1 MMIVPR
7 INNNYKN
14 NSYEFKKL
22 KKNNYNYFRDLSINK
37 KRIFKKNVND
47 EYTLYKKNVYSTN
60 NNNTEYDYN
69 SDIID
74 IQNYKYTNN
83 TYGKTND
90 KLIDNIN
97 NVYEVNSIK
106 NRKVNAIKTKK
117 KWCVHK
123 FGGSS
128 ISTAENMNTCI
139 DIIKSAAQANDNH
152 IIVVLSAIGINKE
165 SKSNFKVTDGLITML
180 KFAQLKNSKWQYY
193 LKSIEYLH
201 DEYAKILLDNQSDE
215 YTIFCK
221 QFKVDIQNI
230 KDMVSAVLL
239 CGSTEKITKIIIGYG
254 EIWSTTLFNLR
265 LKQQGCVPLFMDT
278 RNIITIDDD
287 NNLHEEVSREKLE
300 MWFDI
305 KGIDIDEN
313 KTSEN
318 VHIITATGFIA
329 SNLKGEYTTLKRNGS
344 DYSATILGSLLYAK
358 NITIWTDVDGIYSA
372 DPNIVEN
379 ASIISDLTYHE
390 ASELAYF
397 GANIIHPLTTVPVI
411 KYNIP
416 IIIKNTFNPLTM
428 GSTIFDIHKIKNKT
442 QSQNNPN
449 KNLKQNQNQSQN
461 HNENDTNSIK
471 GIATIRDVSI
481 INIEGNGMISVPS
494 IMSTV
499 FYIIHKIGVHV
510 KMITQSSSEYSLC
523 FVVNT
528 EDTEKIV
535 YELKSTFHNEILNNT
550 IQNIDATHKC
560 SILAII
566 GNKMVDKIGIASRIM
581 TAIANVG
588 VNIKMISQGSSQY
601 NITVLIDESDCT
613 TALQSVHN
621 EFFNN

>member
-1 MMIVPR
+1 MMMKLPK

-14 NSYEFKKL
+14 NSYEYNKL

-37 KRIFKKNVND
+37 KRTFKKYVNED
-47 EYTLYKKNVYSTN
+47 YTLYEKGVYSTN

-69 SDIID
+69 SDIIEM
-74 IQNYKYTNN
+74 NN
-83 TYGKTND
+83 NMNNHTYEKIND

-97 NVYEVNSIK
+97 NVYEVNNIK
-106 NRKVNAIKTKK
+106 NRKTTVIKTQK

-139 DIIKSAAQANDNH
+139 DIIKQASQVNDTH
-152 IIVVLSAIGINKE
+152 IIVVLSAIGMNKQ
-165 SKSNFKVTDGLITML
+165 SKSNFKVTDGLLTML
-180 KFAQLKNSKWQYY
+180 KFAHLKNSKWQYY

-201 DEYAKILLDNQSDE
+201 DEYAKVLLDNKSDE
-215 YTIFCK
+215 YILFQK
-221 QFKVDIQNI
+221 QFQVDIQNI

-239 CGSTEKITKIIIGYG
+239 CGTTEKITQIIIGYG

-265 LKQQGCVPLFMDT
+265 LKQQGSVPLFMDT

-287 NNLHEEVSREKLE
+287 NNLYEEVSREKLE

-305 KGIDIDEN
+305 KDIDIDGN
-313 KTSEN
+313 NTDKIH
-318 VHIITATGFIA
+318 VITATGFIA

-344 DYSATILGSLLYAK
+344 DYSATILGNLLYAK

-379 ASIISDLTYHE
+379 ATIISDLTYHE

-397 GANIIHPLTTVPVI
+397 GANVIHPLTTIPVI

-416 IIIKNTFNPLTM
+416 IIIKNTFNPSTI

-442 QSQNNPN
+442 LSQNNPN
-449 KNLKQNQNQSQN
+449 SKQKQNT
-461 HNENDTNSIK
+461 DTNYIK
-471 GIATIRDVSI
+471 GIATIHNVSI
-481 INIEGNGMISVPS
+481 INIEGNGMICVPS

-523 FVVNT
+523 FVINT
-528 EDTEKIV
+528 EDTEKTL
-535 YELKSTFHNEILNNT
+535 YELKTTFANEIANNK
-550 IQNIDATHKC
+550 IQNIEATHKC
-560 SILAII
+560 SILAVV

-581 TAIANVG
+581 TAISSVD

-601 NITVLIDESDCT
+601 NIAVLIDESDCNK
-613 TALQSVHN
+613 ALQSVHN
-621 EFFNN
+621 EFFNY